1 MAGFRELDWKIFFS
15 KLWRHVLETDIF
27 DRSAQIAFF
36 FTFALFPLLFFLVS
50 LFGLIIGATDALREE
65 LFAYLHRLMPPVV
78 FSLVS
83 TTVLE
88 IVRNSSSTK
97 LVIGLAAA
105 LWAASAGVDGIRNA
119 LNAVYG
125 LKENRSWWHTK
136 LQSVLVTLAMVL
148 LVGSVLLVVFYGGKA
163 TASIFDASGEGLSYW
178 LSWSIQW
185 ITILAI
191 LLVACELIYNLLPAF
206 RPRKWVWLTAGSV
219 VAILSWIVLTG
230 AFRLYLQYFNSY
242 DRTYGSLGAVVV
254 TMLWLYFTAMSIMIG
269 GIINVVLSEMNYP
282 SDLLESPVIE
292 DRE

>member
-1 MAGFRELDWKIFFS
+1 
-15 KLWRHVLETDIF
+15 
-27 DRSAQIAFF
+27 
-36 FTFALFPLLFFLVS
+36 
-50 LFGLIIGATDALREE
+50 
-65 LFAYLHRLMPPVV
+65 
-78 FSLVS
+78 
-83 TTVLE
+83 
-88 IVRNSSSTK
+88 
-97 LVIGLAAA
+97 
-105 LWAASAGVDGIRNA
+105 
-119 LNAVYG
+119 
-125 LKENRSWWHTK
+125 
-136 LQSVLVTLAMVL
+136 MVL

-163 TASIFDASGEGLSYW
+163 TASMFDASGVGLSYW
-178 LSWSIQW
+178 LSWWIQW

-269 GIINVVLSEMNYP
+269 GIINVVLSEMDYP

-292 DRE
+292 DTE